1 VKASFIIFLIL
12 LSFFFGNSNNQK
24 PDIDHYDNKEFVV
37 VIDPGHGGRDP
48 GAVGKYSH
56 EADIALDISLRAGNY
71 IEENIPNVKVIYTRT
86 TDQFVELYRRA
97 QIANEA
103 HADLFISIH
112 CNAAASSTAIGTETW
127 IMGLHKNDANLAVA
141 KKENASM
148 LLEDDYENQY
158 DGFNPNS
165 DEAYITLSLF
175 QDAYLTQS
183 IDLASNVQDQFRD
196 RLSRV
201 DRGVKQAG
209 FYVLWKTSMPGILI
223 ETGFISNPVEEDY
236 LNSEEGKTY
245 LSSAIYRAFKE
256 YYLAYYGTSS
266 SNIPD
271 DPIQTNT
278 NNNTNNHTNNTNSK
292 AYYKVQ
298 FFTSPTKLAI
308 TDEKFKNISE
318 VAFYEQ
324 SGMYK
329 YVSGNFTGFEEAS
342 NHQKLIREK
351 GFADAFLVAFQ
362 NNKRITITEA
372 KQINN

>member
-1 VKASFIIFLIL
+1 MKASFIIFLIL
-12 LSFFFGNSNNQK
+12 LAFFFGNSNNQK
-24 PDIDHYDNKEFVV
+24 PDINNNKEFIV

-56 EADIALDISLRAGNY
+56 EADIALEISLRAGNY

-86 TDQFVELYRRA
+86 TDEFVELYRRA
-97 QIANEA
+97 QIANDV

-112 CNAAASSTAIGTETW
+112 CNAAASSKAIGTETW
-127 IMGLHKNDANLAVA
+127 IMGLHKNAANLSVA

-183 IDLASNVQDQFRD
+183 IDLATSVQDQFRD

-223 ETGFISNPVEEDY
+223 EMGFISNPVEEDY
-236 LNSEEGKTY
+236 LNSEEGKAH

-256 YYLAYYGTSS
+256 YYLAYYGNSS

-271 DPIQTNT
+271 EPIQTNT
-278 NNNTNNHTNNTNSK
+278 NNNTNNQTNNTNSK

-308 TDEKFKNISE
+308 TNEKFKNISD
-318 VAFYEQ
+318 VSFYEQ

-329 YVSGNFTGFEEAS
+329 YISGSFTNIEEAA

-351 GFADAFLVAFQ
+351 GFTDAFLVAFQ
-362 NNKRITITEA
+362 NDKRITITEA
-372 KQINN
+372 KHINK

>member
-1 VKASFIIFLIL
+1 VKSSIIIFLIL
-12 LSFFFGNSNNQK
+12 LAFFFGNSNNQRHN
-24 PDIDHYDNKEFVV
+24 IETYNNKEFVV
-37 VIDPGHGGRDP
+37 IIDPGHGGKDP
-48 GAVGKYSH
+48 GAIGRYSH
-56 EADIALDISLRAGNY
+56 EADIALDISLRVGNY
-71 IEENIPNVKVIYTRT
+71 IEENIPNVKVMYTRT
-86 TDQFVELYRRA
+86 TDEFVELYRRA
-97 QIANEA
+97 QMANEA
-103 HADLFISIH
+103 HANLFISIH
-112 CNAAASSTAIGTETW
+112 CNAAASSKAVGTETW
-127 IMGLHKNDANLAVA
+127 IMGLHKNAANLAVA

-183 IDLASNVQDQFRD
+183 IDLATKVQDQFRD

-223 ETGFISNPVEEDY
+223 ETGFITNPTEEDY

-256 YYLAYYGTSS
+256 YYQTYHGNISNNTSNNS
-266 SNIPD
+266 T
-271 DPIQTNT
+271 QT
-278 NNNTNNHTNNTNSK
+278 NNNTNNQVKNTNDK
-292 AYYKVQ
+292 AYYKIQ
-298 FFTSPTKLAI
+298 FYTSPSKLAV
-308 TDEKFKNISE
+308 TNEKFKNIPD
-318 VAFYEQ
+318 VDFYEQ

-329 YVSGNFTGFEEAS
+329 YVSGSFTNIDKAI
-342 NHQKLIREK
+342 NHQKFIREK
-351 GFADAFLVAFQ
+351 GFTDAFLVAFH

-372 KQINN
+372 KHINK